1 VALPPLDVPTIEFAA
16 GSVRC
21 MLAGIHLAARSPVAG

>member
-1 VALPPLDVPTIEFAA
+1 MAG

-21 MLAGIHLAARSPVAG
+21 MLAGIRLSARAEHVVEETLLV